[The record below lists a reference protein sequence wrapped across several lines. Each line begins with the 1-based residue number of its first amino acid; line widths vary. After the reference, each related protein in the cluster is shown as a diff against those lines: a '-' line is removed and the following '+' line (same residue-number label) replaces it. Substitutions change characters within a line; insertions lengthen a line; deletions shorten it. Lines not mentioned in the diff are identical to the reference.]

1 HNQLGRVLNWFLFYL
16 EDQAL
21 NEISSCSKVM
31 EISIAVGYLYCAIVF
46 YKKKGVRIFFLDLF
60 NKYIFASS
68 DIEEGLAFLKIT

>member
-1 HNQLGRVLNWFLFYL
+1 
-16 EDQAL
+16 
-21 NEISSCSKVM
+21 M

-46 YKKKGVRIFFLDLF
+46 TKKGGADIFLDLF

>member
-1 HNQLGRVLNWFLFYL
+1 VLNWFLFYL

-46 YKKKGVRIFFLDLF
+46 SKKKKGADIFFGPF